1 MDEREVTEYHVQGM
15 PRSGIDSRLF
25 WSISRYADNPEQHV
39 TTCESTN
46 LNAIDDVSSDLE
58 SQTD

>member
-1 MDEREVTEYHVQGM
+1 M